1 ARPPRRGRAG
11 RAGRVAGRAGPNT
24 RPASAVLASAG
35 RTLAAHR
42 DLVPDA
48 VALLSRSLDLAGE
61 PDTLHTEL
69 VALAALHSGRPA
81 LAARTAATVGR
92 RVAGYR
98 GAEAGDPDTLLLVVA
113 RLAGTGD
120 PAEGLL
126 AAELTVACGLRTG
139 WTGPWRTQLRMLRQ
153 HSWDDVRDVAYA
165 EATAEE

>member
-1 ARPPRRGRAG
+1 MTGTWWSRRRRSPHSPTPTGPPSRCPSCSPTRATT
-11 RAGRVAGRAGPNT
+11 GP
-24 RPASAVLASAG
+24 
-35 RTLAAHR
+35 
-42 DLVPDA
+42 
-48 VALLSRSLDLAGE
+48 LAGD

-92 RVAGYR
+92 RVAAGYR
-98 GAEAGDPDTLLLVVA
+98 GAEAGDPATLLLVVA